1 MNPDPDIDPVQDP
14 DVPATGPEAPV
25 PPTEDE

>member
-14 DVPATGPEAPV
+14 DVPATGPEAPEV
-25 PPTEDE
+25 PTEE